1 MMAIN
6 LVRIIMIEAAAKAG
20 KDPTR
25 LGFVTAVRLVIA
37 TSLRMSA
44 APARELPA
52 LYALMLERIAAE
64 DVPER
69 PGRNEPRA
77 KRRETKHY
85 ETLKTTRAQWRAQ
98 HAKAA

>member
-1 MMAIN
+1 M
-6 LVRIIMIEAAAKAG
+6 
-20 KDPTR
+20 
-25 LGFVTAVRLVIA
+25 IA